1 MTLSRREQARI
12 ETTAEIK
19 AIARQQ
25 MAEVGAAALSLRAIA
40 REMGMSAPAL
50 YRYFENRDAL
60 VTALIVEAYESLGT
74 AMGAADAAVERGD
87 LNGRFRAIAH
97 AFRSWAMAQP
107 QDFTLIYGTPIPG
120 YEAPKEQTIPPAGD
134 VLRQFGLVLHDA
146 TQVGKLQATS
156 HYSDL
161 PAGLQQAV
169 DDLRPFL
176 PEGAVTA
183 TITLTMVVWSVLYG
197 LIWAELY
204 GHFPPGL
211 AESGELYMMEVAALC
226 ERLDLG

>member
-60 VTALIVEAYESLGT
+60 VTALIVEAYESLG
-74 AMGAADAAVERGD
+74 AALAAADAAVARGD

-97 AFRSWAMAQP
+97 AFRNWAIARP

-120 YEAPKEQTIPPAGD
+120 YEAPKEQTIPPAGN
-134 VLRQFGLVLHDA
+134 VLRQFGLVLHDVA
-146 TQVGKLQATS
+146 QVGKLQVSS

-183 TITLTMVVWSVLYG
+183 AITLTLVIWSVLYG

-226 ERLDLG
+226 GRLGL